1 MIASLKLQ
9 SKKIKPT
16 DEKIE
21 PQHLS
26 TLTCKIFTHRTLK
39 FSFLSVDA
47 AKDFIPPEIVEL
59 LQKSMNTLI
68 QELFRFQEN
77 QDKGDG
83 KFEVSFLFLKGKHL
97 LGSFK
102 HMSQSIF
109 HVTLKVS
116 DECDSLSYVR
126 YTLTAICP
134 RY

>member
-1 MIASLKLQ
+1 MVASLKLK
-9 SKKIKPT
+9 SRKIKST
-16 DEKIE
+16 DDKIE

-26 TLTCKIFTHRTLK
+26 ALTYKIVTHRTLK

-47 AKDFIPPEIVEL
+47 AKDFIPPEVVEL
-59 LQKSMNTLI
+59 LQKSTNKLI

-97 LGSFK
+97 LRSFK

-109 HVTLKVS
+109 HVTLKV
-116 DECDSLSYVR
+116 
-126 YTLTAICP
+126 
-134 RY
+134 

>member
-97 LGSFK
+97 LRSFK
-102 HMSQSIF
+102 HMRQSIF
-109 HVTLKVS
+109 HVMLEV
-116 DECDSLSYVR
+116 
-126 YTLTAICP
+126 
-134 RY
+134 

>member
-9 SKKIKPT
+9 SQKIKSS
-16 DEKIE
+16 DDKIE

-26 TLTCKIFTHRTLK
+26 TLTYKIVTHRTLK
-39 FSFLSVDA
+39 FSFLPVDA

-59 LQKSMNTLI
+59 LQKSTNTLI
-68 QELFRFQEN
+68 QELSRFQEN

-97 LGSFK
+97 LRPFK

-109 HVTLKVS
+109 HVTLKV
-116 DECDSLSYVR
+116 
-126 YTLTAICP
+126 
-134 RY
+134 

>member
-9 SKKIKPT
+9 SEKIKST
-16 DEKIE
+16 DDKIE

-26 TLTCKIFTHRTLK
+26 TLTYKIVTHRTLK

-59 LQKSMNTLI
+59 LQKSTNTLI
-68 QELFRFQEN
+68 QEVFRFQEN

-83 KFEVSFLFLKGKHL
+83 KFEVSLKGKHL
-97 LGSFK
+97 LRSFK

-109 HVTLKVS
+109 HVTLKV
-116 DECDSLSYVR
+116 
-126 YTLTAICP
+126 
-134 RY
+134 